1 MLIAEQIHNDNNENS
16 VLENG
21 DKELSNKV
29 EENFWEQGSLFE
41 EIVPLDDEYVK
52 IRDYIPDIIVELRY
66 ATNNN
71 FTGEIIYN
79 FDLLLY

>member
-52 IRDYIPDIIVELRY
+52 IRDYI
-66 ATNNN
+66 
-71 FTGEIIYN
+71 
-79 FDLLLY
+79 

>member
-1 MLIAEQIHNDNNENS
+1 MLSLLIAEQIHNDNNENS

-52 IRDYIPDIIVELRY
+52 IRDYI
-66 ATNNN
+66 
-71 FTGEIIYN
+71 
-79 FDLLLY
+79 